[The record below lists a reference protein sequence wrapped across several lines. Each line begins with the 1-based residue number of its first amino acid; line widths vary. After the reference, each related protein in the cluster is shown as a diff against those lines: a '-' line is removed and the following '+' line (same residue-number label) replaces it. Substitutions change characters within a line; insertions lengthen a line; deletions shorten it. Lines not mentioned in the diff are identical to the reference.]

1 MFGVPMQGKTL
12 FGTDCIQNPVLSS
25 DKFTCLEHID
35 ISGNVDITLKGI
47 FRYVSHAKT
56 LKRIILSATS
66 STEVHETFMPK
77 WKLTPAGTSY
87 LKGTIHRYIT

>member
-12 FGTDCIQNPVLSS
+12 FGTECIQSPELSS
-25 DKFTCLEHID
+25 DKFTCLESID

-47 FRYVSHAKT
+47 FRYVSHART

-77 WKLTPAGTSY
+77 WKLTPAGTSS
-87 LKGTIHRYIT
+87 L

>member
-47 FRYVSHAKT
+47 FRYVSHART
-56 LKRIILSATS
+56 LKRITLSAAS

-77 WKLTPAGTSY
+77 WKLTPAGTSS
-87 LKGTIHRYIT
+87 L